1 MKRILLWA
9 LLASAGLA
17 FAAQPEVADGE
28 VRRVNEARKEITVA
42 HGPIPHLR
50 MGSMTMAFPVK
61 DPEMLRRVK
70 PGDKVRFLAEQ
81 KGDEA
86 VITHIEVVK

>member
-1 MKRILLWA
+1 MKRMLLWA
-9 LLASAGLA
+9 LLVSAGSA
-17 FAAQPEVADGE
+17 FATQPEMADGE
-28 VRRVNEARKEITVA
+28 VRRINESRREITVA

-61 DPEMLRRVK
+61 DPEMLSRVK
-70 PGDKVRFLAEQ
+70 PGDKVKFLAEQ